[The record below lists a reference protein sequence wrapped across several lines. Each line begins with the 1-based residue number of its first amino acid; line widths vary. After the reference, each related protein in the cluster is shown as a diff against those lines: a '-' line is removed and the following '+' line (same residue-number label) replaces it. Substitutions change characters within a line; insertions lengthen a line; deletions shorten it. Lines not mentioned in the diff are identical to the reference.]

1 MFVDYTKL
9 VLCSYVERKAHNKL
23 SPRLIH
29 PTPAKLKE
37 ECEAVFSARYERKDQ
52 RTLNVFFGEGSE
64 GEAGLKAIKRCETD
78 KFKPLANFLIKKTQ
92 TTEDKNIELLA
103 WLIDFDQRPYEYGK
117 QYDAG
122 NTVYENDAVEKTQDA
137 FGKEE
142 PAVKPDFPREDI
154 HSPRVILPETSS
166 NKKRFKLPV
175 VVIASVILIAAA
187 GIIYW
192 VQLNKLKTRNSL
204 NFITGQAC
212 MCWMGDHYEQVS
224 CSKHGDT
231 LVVALDTFK
240 LRYLKKI
247 NLPDTITKNAIGAV
261 WYIKVNGD
269 IEFFTSGGYYP
280 LDPKRKLKPITDYI
294 IEKYIHPGR

>member
-9 VLCSYVERKAHNKL
+9 VLRSYEEKKARGTL

-52 RTLNVFFGEGSE
+52 RTLNVFFGQTSE

-117 QYDAG
+117 RYDAENVARG
-122 NTVYENDAVEKTQDA
+122 NNADKKTETA
-137 FGKEE
+137 FDKGE
-142 PAVKPDFPREDI
+142 AIVKPDFLRQSEQ
-154 HSPRVILPETSS
+154 SPQLIVSPQIL
-166 NKKRFKLPV
+166 NKNRFKPNITI
-175 VVIASVILIAAA
+175 IASVILIVVV
-187 GIIYW
+187 GVIYW
-192 VQLNKLKTRNSL
+192 MQSDKSQTGSSL
-204 NFITGQAC
+204 GFIAGQEC

-240 LRYLKKI
+240 LKHFKKI
-247 NLPDTITKNAIGAV
+247 NLPDTITQNAVGAV
-261 WYIKVNGD
+261 WYIKANGD

-294 IEKYIHPGR
+294 IKKYIHPDR

>member
-9 VLCSYVERKAHNKL
+9 VLRSYEEKKAGNKL

-52 RTLNVFFGEGSE
+52 RTLNVFFGEGRE
-64 GEAGLKAIKRCETD
+64 GEAGLKAIRRCGTD

-92 TTEDKNIELLA
+92 ATEDKNIELLA
-103 WLIDFDQRPYEYGK
+103 WLIDFDKRPYEYGK
-117 QYDAG
+117 RYDAESG
-122 NTVYENDAVEKTQDA
+122 VCENAAVEKIEEA
-137 FGKEE
+137 FEE
-142 PAVKPDFPREDI
+142 PIVNPDLSREDK
-154 HSPRVILPETSS
+154 HSPPHAVLSQTPPKKNHFKRHVIITA
-166 NKKRFKLPV
+166 
-175 VVIASVILIAAA
+175 ITILIAAV
-187 GIIYW
+187 GIVYW
-192 VQLNKLKTRNSL
+192 VQLNKSQAGSSL
-204 NFITGQAC
+204 SFITAQAC
-212 MCWMGDHYEQVS
+212 MCWAGDHYEQVS

-240 LRYLKKI
+240 LRHLKKI
-247 NLPDTITKNAIGAV
+247 NLPDTITQNAIGAV

-280 LDPKRKLKPITDYI
+280 LDPTRKLKPVTSYI
-294 IEKYIHPGR
+294 IKKYIQPGR